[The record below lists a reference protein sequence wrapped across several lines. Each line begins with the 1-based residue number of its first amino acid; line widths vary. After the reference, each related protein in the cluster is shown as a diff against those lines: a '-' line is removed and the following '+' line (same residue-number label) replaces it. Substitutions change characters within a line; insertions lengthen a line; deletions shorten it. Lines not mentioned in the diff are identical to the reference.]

1 MIGFGTILNVGGI
14 LLGGVAGMLFGKGLP
29 KRFQETL
36 MRAVALC
43 VLFLGVGGCLQE
55 MLAIV
60 DGGLESGGTMMMIG
74 SFAIGAILGE
84 LLDLE
89 GKMERFGEWLK
100 RKTKSDGD
108 ATFVDGFVTASLT
121 VCIGAM
127 AVVGAIQDGIRGDY
141 SLLLVKAILDLII
154 VMILTASMGKGCIF
168 SAIPVG
174 LFQGAVTL
182 LARQLEPLMTEPAL
196 SNLSLTGSMLIFC
209 VGVNSIWGKKF
220 KVANLLPTIFVAM
233 AWGILAN

>member
-1 MIGFGTILNVGGI
+1 MIGLGTILNVGGI

-29 KRFQETL
+29 KRFQDTL
-36 MRAVALC
+36 MSAVALC

-55 MLAIV
+55 MLTIV

-74 SFAIGAILGE
+74 SFAVGAILGE

-100 RKTKSDGD
+100 HKTKSDGD

-141 SLLLVKAILDLII
+141 SILLAKAILDLII
-154 VMILTASMGKGCIF
+154 VMIMTASMGKGCIF

-182 LARQLEPLMTEPAL
+182 LARQLEPLMTAPAL

-233 AWGILAN
+233 IWGILAK

>member
-1 MIGFGTILNVGGI
+1 MIGLGTILNVGGI

-29 KRFQETL
+29 KRFQDTL
-36 MRAVALC
+36 MSAVALC

-74 SFAIGAILGE
+74 SFAVGAILGE

-100 RKTKSDGD
+100 HKTKSDDD

-141 SLLLVKAILDLII
+141 SILLAKAILDLII
-154 VMILTASMGKGCIF
+154 VMIMTASMGKGCIF

-174 LFQGAVTL
+174 MFQGAVTL
-182 LARQLEPLMTEPAL
+182 LARQLEPLMTAPAL

-233 AWGILAN
+233 IWGILVK

>member
-1 MIGFGTILNVGGI
+1 MIGTILNVGGI

-29 KRFQETL
+29 KRFQDTL
-36 MRAVALC
+36 MSAVALC

-55 MLAIV
+55 MLTIV

-74 SFAIGAILGE
+74 SFAAGAILGE

-100 RKTKSDGD
+100 HKTKSDGD

-141 SLLLVKAILDLII
+141 SILLAKAILDLII
-154 VMILTASMGKGCIF
+154 VMIMTASMGKGCIF

-174 LFQGAVTL
+174 MFQGAVTL
-182 LARQLEPLMTEPAL
+182 LARQLEPLMTAPAL

-233 AWGILAN
+233 IWGILAK

>member
-233 AWGILAN
+233 AWGILAK